1 MFKGQ
6 QESPVDQLVFFF
18 FIRNIHFQYLMI
30 RFQHNMIHFYLFF
43 LKKRFFLRT
52 YKCLNDRGQKKRN
65 NTHVQLFLFPK
76 SDGSVFAARTLMV
89 HAVKTPAHLFR
100 STVVF
105 SGFNLSA
112 IYFVVKRKL

>member
-1 MFKGQ
+1 MT
-6 QESPVDQLVFFF
+6 EE
-18 FIRNIHFQYLMI
+18 
-30 RFQHNMIHFYLFF
+30 
-43 LKKRFFLRT
+43 KKRET
-52 YKCLNDRGQKKRN
+52 
-65 NTHVQLFLFPK
+65 THIHVQLFLFPK